1 MLWCHLSEM
10 GLVTTF
16 CNVPLHSFNYCI
28 SHMLGFLSYHV
39 VIVRPG
45 KWWLCDVTVRDR
57 AQD

>member
-1 MLWCHLSEM
+1 MGHGEM
-10 GLVTTF
+10 GLVTIF
-16 CNVPLHSFNYCI
+16 CSVPLHSFNYCI
-28 SHMLGFLSYHV
+28 SHMLGFLSYLV